1 MPSLARKER
10 LPEMDFNDTPAEAAF
25 RVEAQSW
32 LAAHAPAHELP
43 VGVKLEDADEAARGR
58 AWMRELYNGGWSGL
72 TFPKALGGRGL
83 SGIEAVVFAEEEG
96 KYHLPKGPF
105 TSIGTGMALP
115 VIARHGSDEQRAR
128 FIEATLKG
136 DITWCQL
143 FSEPSAGSDLAAL
156 RTKAV
161 QAEDG
166 SGDWIVNGQKV
177 WSSWAHLTD
186 WGILVVRTDPSVP
199 KHKGL
204 TFFVVDMK
212 TPGIETRPIRQI
224 SGMKEFNETFL
235 TDVRIPDAN
244 RIGAVGEGWA
254 CCMTVLM
261 GERLG
266 SGAHR
271 SGVEPL
277 LELASRTP
285 AGDGSTMLDDKA
297 LRLALADAL
306 AEEQGERFFQARLRT
321 MVSKGEN
328 PGAMAGMIKLA
339 YAGRQQKVLGLGME
353 LRGLDAIAADPA
365 DSFTPDLQYDYI
377 YSTVMRIAGGADE
390 VLRNQI
396 AERVL
401 GMPGEVRM
409 DKDVPFEQLK

>member
-1 MPSLARKER
+1 
-10 LPEMDFNDTPAEAAF
+10 MDFNDNAQEAAF
-25 RVEAQSW
+25 RAEARAW
-32 LAAHAPAHELP
+32 LAAHAPAHILTPGEKIP
-43 VGVKLEDADEAARGR
+43 DTEEADRGR
-58 AWMRELYNGGWSGL
+58 AWMRELYAGGWSGL

-83 SGIEAVVFAEEEG
+83 SGPEAVIFAEEEG

-115 VIARHGSDEQRAR
+115 VIARHGSGEQKAR

-161 QAEDG
+161 RADDG

-186 WGILVVRTDPSVP
+186 WGILVVRTDPTLP

-224 SGMKEFNETFL
+224 SGASEFNETFL

-244 RIGAVGEGWA
+244 RLGAEGEGWA

-277 LELASRTP
+277 IDYAAATP
-285 AGDGSTMLDDKA
+285 DGHGGTMLDDRA
-297 LRLALADAL
+297 IRQQLAEAL

-328 PGAMAGMIKLA
+328 PGALAGMVKLA
-339 YAGRQQKVLGLGME
+339 YAGRYQKTNGLALE
-353 LRGLDAIAADPA
+353 LRGLAGIAPEAGDTA
-365 DSFTPDLQYDYI
+365 TGDVQYDYI

-409 DKDVPFEQLK
+409 DKDVPFESLKG

>member
-1 MPSLARKER
+1 
-10 LPEMDFNDTPAEAAF
+10 MDCNDSAEEAAF
-25 RVEAQSW
+25 RKEARTW
-32 LAAHAPAHELP
+32 LAEHAPAHEIP
-43 VGVKLEDADEAARGR
+43 AGSKMTDVEEADRGR
-58 AWMRELYNGGWSGL
+58 AWMRELYTGGWSGL
-72 TFPKALGGRGL
+72 TFPKELGGRGL
-83 SGIEAVVFAEEEG
+83 SGSEAVIFSEEEG
-96 KYHLPKGPF
+96 RYHLPKGPF

-115 VIARHGSDEQRAR
+115 VIAKHGTDAQRAQ
-128 FIEATLKG
+128 FVEATLKG

-143 FSEPSAGSDLAAL
+143 FSEPAAGSDLAAL

-161 QAEDG
+161 RADDG

-186 WGILVVRTDPSVP
+186 WGILVVRTDPTVP

-212 TPGIETRPIRQI
+212 SPGIETRPIRQI
-224 SGMKEFNETFL
+224 SGASEFNETFL

-244 RIGAVGEGWA
+244 RIGAEGEGWA

-271 SGVEPL
+271 SGVEPI
-277 LELASRTP
+277 LEYAATTP
-285 AGDGSTMLDDKA
+285 DGRGGTMMEDGSI
-297 LRLALADAL
+297 RQQLAEAL

-321 MVSKGEN
+321 MVSRGEN
-328 PGAMAGMIKLA
+328 PGALAGMVKLA
-339 YAGRQQKVLGLGME
+339 YASRYQKTSGLALE
-353 LRGLDAIAADPA
+353 LRGLSGTAPE
-365 DSFTPDLQYDYI
+365 PDDTRTGDMQYDYI

>member
-1 MPSLARKER
+1 
-10 LPEMDFNDTPAEAAF
+10 MDFNDSTEEAAF
-25 RVEAQSW
+25 RAEARAW
-32 LAAHAPAHELP
+32 LAAHVPAHVLTPGEKIP
-43 VGVKLEDADEAARGR
+43 DTEEADRGR
-58 AWMRELYNGGWSGL
+58 AWMRELYAGGWSGL

-83 SGIEAVVFAEEEG
+83 SGVEAVIFSEEEG

-115 VIARHGSDEQRAR
+115 VIAKHGSDEQKAR

-161 QAEDG
+161 RAGDG

-186 WGILVVRTDPSVP
+186 WGILVVRTDPTLP

-224 SGMKEFNETFL
+224 SGASEFNETFL

-244 RIGAVGEGWA
+244 RLGAEGEGWA

-277 LELASRTP
+277 IDYAAATP
-285 AGDGSTMLDDKA
+285 DGHGGTMLDDRA
-297 LRLALADAL
+297 IRQQLAEAL

-328 PGAMAGMIKLA
+328 PGALAGMVKLA
-339 YAGRQQKVLGLGME
+339 YAGRYQKTNGLALE
-353 LRGLDAIAADPA
+353 LRGLAGIAPEAGDTA
-365 DSFTPDLQYDYI
+365 TGDVQYDYI

-409 DKDVPFEQLK
+409 DKDVPFESLKG

>member
-1 MPSLARKER
+1 
-10 LPEMDFNDTPAEAAF
+10 
-25 RVEAQSW
+25 
-32 LAAHAPAHELP
+32 
-43 VGVKLEDADEAARGR
+43 
-58 AWMRELYNGGWSGL
+58 
-72 TFPKALGGRGL
+72 
-83 SGIEAVVFAEEEG
+83 
-96 KYHLPKGPF
+96 
-105 TSIGTGMALP
+105 
-115 VIARHGSDEQRAR
+115 R

-136 DITWCQL
+136 DLTWCQL
-143 FSEPSAGSDLAAL
+143 FSEPAAGSDLAAL

-161 QAEDG
+161 RTEDG
-166 SGDWIVNGQKV
+166 SDDWIVNGQKV

-186 WGILVVRTDPSVP
+186 WGILVVRSDPTLP

-212 TPGIETRPIRQI
+212 TSGIETRPIRQI
-224 SGMKEFNETFL
+224 SGASEFNETFL

-244 RIGAVGEGWA
+244 RIGAEGEGWA

-277 LELASRTP
+277 LDFAAATP
-285 AGDGSTMLDDKA
+285 DGHGGTMLDDRA
-297 LRLALADAL
+297 IRQQLAEAL

-321 MVSKGEN
+321 MVTRGEN
-328 PGAMAGMIKLA
+328 PGALAGMVKLA
-339 YAGRQQKVLGLGME
+339 YAGRYQKTNGLALEM
-353 LRGLDAIAADPA
+353 RGLAGIAPEAGDTA
-365 DSFTPDLQYDYI
+365 AGDVQYDYI

-409 DKDVPFEQLK
+409 DKDVPFETLKG

>member
-1 MPSLARKER
+1 
-10 LPEMDFNDTPAEAAF
+10 MDFNDNAQEAAF
-25 RVEAQSW
+25 RAEARAW
-32 LAAHAPAHELP
+32 LAAHAPAHVLTPGEKIP
-43 VGVKLEDADEAARGR
+43 DTEEADRGR
-58 AWMRELYNGGWSGL
+58 AWMRDLYAGGWSGL

-83 SGIEAVVFAEEEG
+83 SGPEAVIFAEEEG

-115 VIARHGSDEQRAR
+115 VIAKHGSDEQKAR

-161 QAEDG
+161 RADDG

-186 WGILVVRTDPSVP
+186 WGILVVRTDPTLP

-224 SGMKEFNETFL
+224 SGASEFNETFL

-244 RIGAVGEGWA
+244 RLGAEGEGWA

-277 LELASRTP
+277 IDYAASTP
-285 AGDGSTMLDDKA
+285 DGHGGTMLDDRA
-297 LRLALADAL
+297 IRQQLAEAL

-328 PGAMAGMIKLA
+328 PGALAGMVKLA
-339 YAGRQQKVLGLGME
+339 YAGRYQKTNGLALE
-353 LRGLDAIAADPA
+353 LRGLAGIAPEANDTA
-365 DSFTPDLQYDYI
+365 TGDVQYDYI

-409 DKDVPFEQLK
+409 DKDVPFESLKG

>member
-1 MPSLARKER
+1 
-10 LPEMDFNDTPAEAAF
+10 MDFNDTPAEAAF
-25 RVEAQSW
+25 RAEAQTW

-43 VGVKLEDADEAARGR
+43 VGIKLADTDEAARGR
-58 AWMRELYNGGWSGL
+58 AWMRELFDHGWSGL

-83 SGIEAVVFAEEEG
+83 TGIEAVIFSEEES
-96 KYHLPKGPF
+96 KYNLPKGPF

-115 VIARHGSDEQRAR
+115 VIAKHGNDEQRAR
-128 FIEATLKG
+128 FIEPTLKG

-143 FSEPSAGSDLAAL
+143 FSEPSAGSDLANL

-161 QAEDG
+161 RAEDG

-177 WSSWAHLTD
+177 WSSCAHLTD
-186 WGILVVRTDPSVP
+186 WGILVVRTDPSLP

-212 TPGIETRPIRQI
+212 TPGVETRPIRQI
-224 SGMKEFNETFL
+224 SGMSEFNETFL
-235 TDVRIPDAN
+235 TDVRIPDAG
-244 RIGAVGEGWA
+244 RIGALGEGWA

-261 GERLG
+261 GERIG
-266 SGAHR
+266 SGAVR

-277 LELASRTP
+277 IGLAGRTP
-285 AGDGSTMLDDKA
+285 AGDGTTMLDDRA
-297 LRLALADAL
+297 VRLALAEAL
-306 AEEQGERFFQARLRT
+306 AAEQGERHFQARLRT

-328 PGAMAGMIKLA
+328 PGALAAMIKLA
-339 YAGRQQKVLGLGME
+339 YAGRQQRALGLGME
-353 LRGLDAIAADPA
+353 LRGLDGIAADPA
-365 DSFTPDLQYDYI
+365 DTFTPDLHYDYI

-409 DKDVPFEQLK
+409 DKDVPFEQLR

>member
-1 MPSLARKER
+1 
-10 LPEMDFNDTPAEAAF
+10 MDFNDNAQEAAF
-25 RVEAQSW
+25 RAEARAW
-32 LAAHAPAHELP
+32 LAAHAPAHVLTPGEKMP
-43 VGVKLEDADEAARGR
+43 DTEEADRGR
-58 AWMRELYNGGWSGL
+58 AWMRALYAGGWSGL

-83 SGIEAVVFAEEEG
+83 SGPEAVIFAEEEG

-115 VIARHGSDEQRAR
+115 VIAKHGSDEQKAR

-143 FSEPSAGSDLAAL
+143 FSEPAAGSDLAAL

-161 QAEDG
+161 RAEDG

-186 WGILVVRTDPSVP
+186 WGILVVRTDATLP

-224 SGMKEFNETFL
+224 SGASEFNETFL
-235 TDVRIPDAN
+235 TDVRISDGN
-244 RIGAVGEGWA
+244 RLGAEGEGWA

-277 LELASRTP
+277 IDYAAATP
-285 AGDGSTMLDDKA
+285 DGHGGTMLDDRA
-297 LRLALADAL
+297 IRQQLAEAL

-328 PGAMAGMIKLA
+328 PGALAGMVKLA
-339 YAGRQQKVLGLGME
+339 YAGRYQKTNGLALE
-353 LRGLDAIAADPA
+353 LRGLAGIAPEARDTA
-365 DSFTPDLQYDYI
+365 TGDVQYDYI

-409 DKDVPFEQLK
+409 DKDVPFESLKG

>member
-1 MPSLARKER
+1 
-10 LPEMDFNDTPAEAAF
+10 MDFNDSPAEAAF
-25 RVEAQSW
+25 RAEARAW
-32 LAAHAPAHELP
+32 LAAHAPAHVLTPGEKMP
-43 VGVKLEDADEAARGR
+43 DTEEADRGR
-58 AWMRELYNGGWSGL
+58 AWMRALYAGGWSGL

-83 SGIEAVVFAEEEG
+83 SGPEAVIFAEEEG
-96 KYHLPKGPF
+96 KYQLPKGPF

-115 VIARHGSDEQRAR
+115 VIAKHGSDEQKAR

-136 DITWCQL
+136 DTTWCQL
-143 FSEPSAGSDLAAL
+143 FSEPAAGSDLAAL

-161 QAEDG
+161 RADDG

-186 WGILVVRTDPSVP
+186 WGILVVRTDPTLP

-224 SGMKEFNETFL
+224 SGASEFNETFL

-244 RIGAVGEGWA
+244 RLGAEGEGWA

-277 LELASRTP
+277 IDYAAATP
-285 AGDGSTMLDDKA
+285 DGHGGTMLDDRA
-297 LRLALADAL
+297 IRQQLAEAL

-328 PGAMAGMIKLA
+328 PGALAGMVKLA
-339 YAGRQQKVLGLGME
+339 YAGRYQKTNGLALE
-353 LRGLDAIAADPA
+353 LRGLAGIAPEAGDTA
-365 DSFTPDLQYDYI
+365 TGDVQYDYI

-409 DKDVPFEQLK
+409 DKNVPFETLKG

>member
-1 MPSLARKER
+1 
-10 LPEMDFNDTPAEAAF
+10 MDFNDSAEEAAF
-25 RVEAQSW
+25 RSEARTW
-32 LAAHAPAHELP
+32 LAEHAPAHEIAAGSKMTD
-43 VGVKLEDADEAARGR
+43 VEEADRGR
-58 AWMRELYNGGWSGL
+58 AWMRELYTGGWSGL
-72 TFPKALGGRGL
+72 TFPWELGGRGL
-83 SGIEAVVFAEEEG
+83 SGSEAVIFAEEEG
-96 KYHLPKGPF
+96 RYNLPKGPF

-115 VIARHGSDEQRAR
+115 VIARHGNDEQRAR

-143 FSEPSAGSDLAAL
+143 FSEPAAGSDLAAL

-161 QAEDG
+161 RADDG

-224 SGMKEFNETFL
+224 SGASEFNETFL

-244 RIGAVGEGWA
+244 RIGAEGEGWA

-271 SGVEPL
+271 SGVEPI
-277 LELASRTP
+277 LAYAAATP
-285 AGDGSTMLDDKA
+285 DGRGGTMMDDGSI
-297 LRLALADAL
+297 RQQLAEAL

-328 PGAMAGMIKLA
+328 PGALAGMVKLA
-339 YAGRQQKVLGLGME
+339 YASRYQKTSGLALE
-353 LRGLDAIAADPA
+353 LRGLSGIASDAD
-365 DSFTPDLQYDYI
+365 DTQTGDMQYDYI

>member
-1 MPSLARKER
+1 
-10 LPEMDFNDTPAEAAF
+10 MDFNDSPDEAAF
-25 RVEAQSW
+25 RAEARAW
-32 LAAHAPAHELP
+32 LAAHAPAHVLAPGDKMPDTE
-43 VGVKLEDADEAARGR
+43 EADRGR
-58 AWMRELYNGGWSGL
+58 AWMRELYAGGWSGL
-72 TFPKALGGRGL
+72 TFPKAMGGRGL
-83 SGIEAVVFAEEEG
+83 SGAEAVIFAEEEG

-115 VIARHGSDEQRAR
+115 VIAKHGTDEQKAR

-136 DITWCQL
+136 DLTWCQL
-143 FSEPSAGSDLAAL
+143 FSEPAAGSDLAAL

-161 QAEDG
+161 RAEDG
-166 SGDWIVNGQKV
+166 SDDWIVNGQKV

-186 WGILVVRTDPSVP
+186 WGILVVRSDPTLP

-224 SGMKEFNETFL
+224 SGASEFNETFL

-244 RIGAVGEGWA
+244 RIGAEGEGWA

-277 LELASRTP
+277 LDFAAATP
-285 AGDGSTMLDDKA
+285 DGHGGTMLDDRA
-297 LRLALADAL
+297 IRQQLAEAL

-321 MVSKGEN
+321 MVSRGEN
-328 PGAMAGMIKLA
+328 PGALAGMVKLA
-339 YAGRQQKVLGLGME
+339 YAGRYQKTNGLALEM
-353 LRGLDAIAADPA
+353 RGLAGIAPEADDTA
-365 DSFTPDLQYDYI
+365 AGDVQYDYI

-409 DKDVPFEQLK
+409 DKNVPFETLKG

>member
-1 MPSLARKER
+1 
-10 LPEMDFNDTPAEAAF
+10 MDFNDNAHEAAF
-25 RVEAQSW
+25 RAEARAW
-32 LAAHAPAHELP
+32 LAAHAPAHVLTPGEKMP
-43 VGVKLEDADEAARGR
+43 DTEEADRGR
-58 AWMRELYNGGWSGL
+58 AWMRALYAGGWSGL

-83 SGIEAVVFAEEEG
+83 SGPEAVIFAEEEG
-96 KYHLPKGPF
+96 RYHLPKGPF

-115 VIARHGSDEQRAR
+115 VIAKHGSDEQKTR

-143 FSEPSAGSDLAAL
+143 FSEPAAGSDLAAL

-161 QAEDG
+161 RADDG

-186 WGILVVRTDPSVP
+186 WGILVVRTDPSLP

-224 SGMKEFNETFL
+224 SGASEFNETFL

-244 RIGAVGEGWA
+244 RLGAEGEGWA

-277 LELASRTP
+277 IDYAASTP
-285 AGDGSTMLDDKA
+285 DGHGGTMLDDRA
-297 LRLALADAL
+297 IRQQLAEAL

-328 PGAMAGMIKLA
+328 PGALAGMVKLA
-339 YAGRQQKVLGLGME
+339 YAGRYQKTNGFALE
-353 LRGLDAIAADPA
+353 LRGLAGIAPEAGDTA
-365 DSFTPDLQYDYI
+365 TGDVQYDYI

-409 DKDVPFEQLK
+409 DKDVPFESLKG

>member
-1 MPSLARKER
+1 
-10 LPEMDFNDTPAEAAF
+10 MDFNDNPQEAAF
-25 RVEAQSW
+25 RAEARAW
-32 LAAHAPAHELP
+32 LAAHAPAHVLP
-43 VGVKLEDADEAARGR
+43 VGEALADSDEADRGR
-58 AWMRELYNGGWSGL
+58 AWMRELFAGGWSGL

-83 SGIEAVVFAEEEG
+83 SVAEAGIFAEEEG
-96 KYHLPKGPF
+96 IYHLPKGPF

-115 VIARHGSDEQRAR
+115 VIARYGNEEQKAR

-143 FSEPSAGSDLAAL
+143 FSEPAAGSDLAAL
-156 RTKAV
+156 RTKA
-161 QAEDG
+161 ARAGDG

-186 WGILVVRTDPSVP
+186 WGILVVRTDPTLP

-224 SGMKEFNETFL
+224 SGASEFNETFL

-244 RIGAVGEGWA
+244 RLGAEGEGWA

-271 SGVEPL
+271 SGIEPL
-277 LELASRTP
+277 IAYAGSTP
-285 AGDGSTMLDDKA
+285 DGHGGTMLDDA
-297 LRLALADAL
+297 AIRLQLAEALAD
-306 AEEQGERFFQARLRT
+306 EQGERFFQARLRT
-321 MVSKGEN
+321 MVSRGEN
-328 PGAMAGMIKLA
+328 PGALAGMVKLA
-339 YAGRQQKVLGLGME
+339 YASRYQKTNGLALE
-353 LRGLDAIAADPA
+353 LRGLAGIAPDAADLA
-365 DSFTPDLQYDYI
+365 TGDVQYDYI

-401 GMPGEVRM
+401 QMPGEVRM
-409 DKDVPFEQLK
+409 DKDVPFEKLRG

>member
-1 MPSLARKER
+1 
-10 LPEMDFNDTPAEAAF
+10 MDFNDNAQEAAF
-25 RVEAQSW
+25 RAEARAW
-32 LAAHAPAHELP
+32 LAAHAPAHVLAS
-43 VGVKLEDADEAARGR
+43 GVKIPDTEEADRGR
-58 AWMRELYNGGWSGL
+58 AWMRELFAGGWSGL

-83 SGIEAVVFAEEEG
+83 SGAEAVIFSEEEG

-115 VIARHGSDEQRAR
+115 VIAKHGADEQKAR

-143 FSEPSAGSDLAAL
+143 FSEPAAGSDLAAL

-161 QAEDG
+161 RADDG

-186 WGILVVRTDPSVP
+186 WGILVVRTDATLP

-224 SGMKEFNETFL
+224 SGASEFNETFL

-244 RIGAVGEGWA
+244 RLGAEGEGWA

-277 LELASRTP
+277 IDYAAATP
-285 AGDGSTMLDDKA
+285 DGHGGSMLDDRA
-297 LRLALADAL
+297 IRQQLAEAL

-328 PGAMAGMIKLA
+328 PGALAGMVKLA
-339 YAGRQQKVLGLGME
+339 YAGRYQKTNGLALE
-353 LRGLDAIAADPA
+353 LRGLAGIAPEAGDTA
-365 DSFTPDLQYDYI
+365 TGDVQYDYI

-409 DKDVPFEQLK
+409 DKDVPFETLKG

>member
-1 MPSLARKER
+1 
-10 LPEMDFNDTPAEAAF
+10 MDFNDTPAEAAF
-25 RVEAQSW
+25 RAEAKAW

-43 VGVKLEDADEAARGR
+43 RGVKIPDTEEADRGR
-58 AWMRELYNGGWSGL
+58 EWMRELHRGGWAGL

-83 SGIEAVVFAEEEG
+83 SGAEAVIFAEEEG
-96 KYHLPKGPF
+96 RYYLPKGPF

-115 VIARHGSDEQRAR
+115 VIARHGNDEQRAR
-128 FIEATLKG
+128 FIEATLRG
-136 DITWCQL
+136 DLTWCQL
-143 FSEPSAGSDLAAL
+143 FSEPAAGSDLAAL

-161 QAEDG
+161 RADDG

-186 WGILVVRTDPSVP
+186 WGILVVRTDPSLP

-224 SGMKEFNETFL
+224 SGMSEFNETFL

-244 RIGAVGEGWA
+244 RLGAIGEGWA

-271 SGVEPL
+271 SGIEPL
-277 LELASRTP
+277 IDYAAATP
-285 AGDGSTMLDDKA
+285 DGSGGTMLDDRA
-297 LRLALADAL
+297 VRQQLAEALAD
-306 AEEQGERFFQARLRT
+306 EQGERFFQARLRT

-328 PGAMAGMIKLA
+328 PGALAGMVKLA
-339 YAGRQQKVLGLGME
+339 YASRAQKAFGLGLE
-353 LRGLDAIAADPA
+353 LRGY
-365 DSFTPDLQYDYI
+365 DSLAPQPGDTETVDLQYDYI
-377 YSTVMRIAGGADE
+377 YSVVMRIAGGADE

>member
-1 MPSLARKER
+1 
-10 LPEMDFNDTPAEAAF
+10 MDFNDTPTEAAF
-25 RVEAQSW
+25 RIEAQTW

-43 VGVKLEDADEAARGR
+43 AGIKLADTDEAARGR
-58 AWMRELYNGGWSGL
+58 AWMRELFDHGWSGL

-83 SGIEAVVFAEEEG
+83 SGIEAMIFSEEEN

-115 VIARHGSDEQRAR
+115 VIAKHGNDAQRAR
-128 FIEATLKG
+128 FIEPTLKG

-143 FSEPSAGSDLAAL
+143 FSEPSAGSDLANL

-161 QAEDG
+161 PAEDG

-177 WSSWAHLTD
+177 WSSCAHLTD
-186 WGILVVRTDPSVP
+186 WGILAVRTDPTLP

-204 TFFVVDMK
+204 SFFVVDMK
-212 TPGIETRPIRQI
+212 SPGVEIRPIRQI
-224 SGMKEFNETFL
+224 SGMSEFNETFL

-244 RIGAVGEGWA
+244 RIGALGEGWA

-261 GERLG
+261 GERIG
-266 SGAHR
+266 SGAAR
-271 SGVEPL
+271 SGIEPL
-277 LELASRTP
+277 IALAGRTP
-285 AGDGSTMLDDKA
+285 ASDGSTMLDDRA
-297 LRLALADAL
+297 VRLALADAL
-306 AEEQGERFFQARLRT
+306 AAEQGERHFQARLRT
-321 MVSKGEN
+321 MVSKGES
-328 PGAMAGMIKLA
+328 PGALASMIKLA
-339 YAGRQQKVLGLGME
+339 YAGRQQRALGLGME
-353 LRGLDAIAADPA
+353 LRGLDGIAADPS
-365 DSFTPDLQYDYI
+365 DTFTPELQYDYI

>member
-1 MPSLARKER
+1 
-10 LPEMDFNDTPAEAAF
+10 MDFKDSPAEAEF
-25 RVEAQSW
+25 RGEAKAW

-43 VGVKLEDADEAARGR
+43 GGATLPEVEEAERGR
-58 AWMRELYNGGWSGL
+58 AWMRELFNGGWSGL
-72 TFPKALGGRGL
+72 TFPKELGGRGL
-83 SGIEAVVFAEEEG
+83 SGIETVIFSEEEG
-96 KYHLPKGPF
+96 KYRLPKGPF
-105 TSIGTGMALP
+105 TTIGTGMALP
-115 VIARHGSDEQRAR
+115 VIAKHGNDEQRTR
-128 FIEATLKG
+128 FIESTLKG
-136 DITWCQL
+136 DTTWCQL
-143 FSEPSAGSDLAAL
+143 FSEPAAGSDLAAL

-161 QAEDG
+161 QTDDG

-186 WGILVVRTDPSVP
+186 WGILVVRTDTKVP

-224 SGMKEFNETFL
+224 SGMSEFNETFL
-235 TDVRIPDAN
+235 TDVRIPDVN
-244 RIGAVGEGWA
+244 RIGAQGEGWA

-266 SGAHR
+266 SGGNR
-271 SGVEPL
+271 SEIEPL
-277 LELASRTP
+277 IDLARRTP
-285 AGDGSTMLDDKA
+285 RGDDSNMLDDSA
-297 LRLALADAL
+297 VRLSLADAL
-306 AEEQGERFFQARLRT
+306 AEEQGARYFQARLRT

-328 PGAMAGMIKLA
+328 PGALAGMVKLA
-339 YAGRQQKVLGLGME
+339 YAARQQRALGLTME
-353 LRGLDAIAADPA
+353 SRGLDAIAADPA
-365 DSFTPDLQYDYI
+365 DGSTPHLQYDYI

-409 DKDVPFEQLK
+409 DKDVPFDQLS